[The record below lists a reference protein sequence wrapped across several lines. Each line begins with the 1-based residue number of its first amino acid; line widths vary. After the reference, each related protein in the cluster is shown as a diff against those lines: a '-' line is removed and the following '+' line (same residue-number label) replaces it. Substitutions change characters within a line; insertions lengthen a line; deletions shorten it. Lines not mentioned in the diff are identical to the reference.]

1 MSAHPDELWLLRDP
15 RLVTPNPGRSVRL
28 LQATTPHE
36 WDEARRLVRE
46 YAASLD
52 VDLSFQNF
60 EQELEHFTTEYAAPS
75 GAFILAEDAGR
86 YLACIG
92 LRQFSADDVGEI
104 KRLYVVPAARGR
116 GLGRVLV
123 ERIIAVARGIGYRS
137 LLLDTLPFM
146 KEAQAL
152 YLVDGFQPTTAYRF
166 NPDRGFRLPAA
177 RPLTPHRPMPTVRHE
192 LPSAAPLALHSR
204 CRPVTATRGYP

>member
-1 MSAHPDELWLLRDP
+1 MPADPDEFWLLRDTG
-15 RLVTPNPGRSVRL
+15 LVTSNAADSIRL
-28 LQATTPHE
+28 LQAATPHE

-46 YAASLD
+46 YAASLN

-60 EQELEHFTTEYAAPS
+60 DAELQHFAAEYAPPR
-75 GAFILAEDAGR
+75 GAFILAEDTGQ

-92 LRQFSADDVGEI
+92 LRPFSADVGEI

-123 ERIIAVARGIGYRS
+123 ERIIAAAREVGYRS

-146 KEAQAL
+146 KDAQAL
-152 YLVDGFQPTTAYRF
+152 YLSLGFKPTAAYRF
-166 NPDRGFRLPAA
+166 NPIEGSAFLRLD
-177 RPLTPHRPMPTVRHE
+177 L
-192 LPSAAPLALHSR
+192 
-204 CRPVTATRGYP
+204 

>member
-1 MSAHPDELWLLRDP
+1 M
-15 RLVTPNPGRSVRL
+15 RL

-60 EQELEHFTTEYAAPS
+60 AEELEHFPIEYAAPA
-75 GAFILAEDAGR
+75 GAFILAEDGGQ

-92 LRQFSADDVGEI
+92 VRQFSDEVGEI
-104 KRLYVVPAARGR
+104 KRLYVAPAARGR

-123 ERIIAVARGIGYRS
+123 EHIIAEARRLGYRS

-146 KEAQAL
+146 KEAQSL
-152 YLVDGFQPTTAYRF
+152 YLSMGFKATTAYRF
-166 NPDRGFRLPAA
+166 NPIAGSAFLRLD
-177 RPLTPHRPMPTVRHE
+177 L
-192 LPSAAPLALHSR
+192 
-204 CRPVTATRGYP
+204 

>member
-1 MSAHPDELWLLRDP
+1 MPADPDEFWLLRDAE
-15 RLVTPNPGRSVRL
+15 LVTSNAGASIQL
-28 LQATTPHE
+28 LQAATPHE

-60 EQELEHFTTEYAAPS
+60 DAELQHFTTEYAGPR
-75 GAFILAEDAGR
+75 GAFILAEEAGK

-92 LRQFSADDVGEI
+92 LRQFSEDSGEI

-123 ERIIAVARGIGYRS
+123 ERIIAVARDIGYRS

-152 YLVDGFQPTTAYRF
+152 YSSLGFKPTTAYRF
-166 NPDRGFRLPAA
+166 NPIAG
-177 RPLTPHRPMPTVRHE
+177 
-192 LPSAAPLALHSR
+192 SAFLRRDL
-204 CRPVTATRGYP
+204 